1 MREAFKSFPAQ
12 KKNCQALD
20 YWQFLLTHRSAR
32 ERLARHNFLPLLF
45 KIISVCIPGKQT
57 LPYLCQEG
65 GTGANIGAMKFTEIC
80 LPVSVP
86 VTGYSGLKII
96 RGLGVVEPVYAV
108 LTRQE
113 YFDANAFLPG

>member
-1 MREAFKSFPAQ
+1 
-12 KKNCQALD
+12 
-20 YWQFLLTHRSAR
+20 
-32 ERLARHNFLPLLF
+32 LF
-45 KIISVCIPGKQT
+45 KTISVCIPGKQT

-113 YFDANAFLPG
+113 YFDANAFLP